1 MRINYEDAAW
11 LWLDSKD
18 WAITPQLLFASKQL
32 ILQEADN
39 LKKLRVS
46 QFVHELDSVS
56 AIDQTHG
63 RSL

>member
-18 WAITPQLLFASKQL
+18 WGITPQLLFAAKQL
-32 ILQEADN
+32 IRQEAKN
-39 LKKLRVS
+39 IRKLKVS

-56 AIDQTHG
+56 AIDQSHEA
-63 RSL
+63 